1 MGERRARGGEVGLQ
15 LETELLLFCV
25 ACLAVVSW
33 HSCFVCWARSVCA
46 RVGFVGPKRAA
57 RVGVESK
64 SGPGAGPEKIA
75 GTGASHGWR
84 VALCGA
90 CAVWYPGEPVCVCER
105 GDFARV
111 GFVRPKR
118 AARVGVESKSGPG
131 NGPENIAGTGTS
143 RGWRV
148 ALCGACAVWH
158 PGETMC
164 ETSAAESQS
173 FGLVGRGEAA
183 CCCQAGKAVCEAG
196 KAVSPGDAASCCR
209 ADKAVS
215 LGGAACCCLAYKA
228 VSRGARCFRSAGSK
242 PPGTMCSSAPIEL
255 TISQMR
261 THRARTPR
269 PGGW

>member
-90 CAVWYPGEPVCVCER
+90 CAVW
-105 GDFARV
+105 
-111 GFVRPKR
+111 
-118 AARVGVESKSGPG
+118 
-131 NGPENIAGTGTS
+131 
-143 RGWRV
+143 
-148 ALCGACAVWH
+148 H
-158 PGETMC
+158 PGGTMC

-183 CCCQAGKAVCEAG
+183 CCCEAGKAVCEAG